1 MPKEACGA
9 PPPPAALVV
18 ILLHQDSFVAD
29 MRTIDHVPMHFC
41 THVHATNTH
50 HRSWR
55 KSLAMATYGMS
66 LAAVQTCKVIHKV
79 DFLFFLL
86 KTLFDFIKS
95 LGGRMD
101 LKLYGVALLG
111 LLYSPKWKR
120 SFFSWGKVPFSTAGS
135 LLRAVQESC
144 SVTEIYRWKEADR
157 FAFFMKKKTHWR
169 AGADNGRKDVETVAW
184 KAHPQVTV
192 DGAQKI
198 EHSFSWRH
206 VHCSWAV
213 LQVSASST
221 SVQHAYYVHVVVK
234 KSWSIFMTAKI
245 SFISSFFVTHTFL
258 FSFGRSFIL
267 FLCLL
272 TWATLVDFDRTIFS
286 TRK

>member
-111 LLYSPKWKR
+111 LLYRYRPEMSIIGEETMPWLEWTTLWKLWKT
-120 SFFSWGKVPFSTAGS
+120 FWS
-135 LLRAVQESC
+135 LTQ
-144 SVTEIYRWKEADR
+144 T
-157 FAFFMKKKTHWR
+157 
-169 AGADNGRKDVETVAW
+169 
-184 KAHPQVTV
+184 
-192 DGAQKI
+192 
-198 EHSFSWRH
+198 
-206 VHCSWAV
+206 
-213 LQVSASST
+213 
-221 SVQHAYYVHVVVK
+221 
-234 KSWSIFMTAKI
+234 
-245 SFISSFFVTHTFL
+245 
-258 FSFGRSFIL
+258 
-267 FLCLL
+267 
-272 TWATLVDFDRTIFS
+272 
-286 TRK
+286 